1 MAKPPKRWGL
11 DLAVWTARLKQMPLL
26 SLPRPARPWIFLCL
40 GSALLGLAF
49 VWANTP
55 PLFVLSSVLVAATW
69 FAGGFVLMRHV
80 GPSDAALD
88 QPRLASRGGYR
99 HARQRAGWG
108 WVALAAAGT
117 VLFFLAGTWALSQI
131 PLTAA
136 FVETAVVSASWT
148 PLWLTV
154 VVALVTGW
162 GEETF
167 FRGGLPR
174 AWGRRGQTWSLL
186 AYTVS
191 TLFTGNAVLVL
202 AAPILGVICQAVY
215 NRTGRLAA
223 AWAVHSAFSLGVVGL
238 VPLLFVP

>member
-1 MAKPPKRWGL
+1 
-11 DLAVWTARLKQMPLL
+11 MPLP
-26 SLPRPARPWIFLCL
+26 SLPVSARPWIFLGL

-55 PLFVLSSVLVAATW
+55 PLFLLSSGLVAATW
-69 FAGGFVLMRHV
+69 FAGGFVLIRQA
-80 GPSDAALD
+80 GPRDAALA
-88 QPRLASRGGYR
+88 QPSSASRDGKGPG
-99 HARQRAGWG
+99 HQRPRWG
-108 WVALAAAGT
+108 WVALTAAGT
-117 VLFFLAGTWALSQI
+117 VLFFLAGTWVLSQI

-154 VVALVTGW
+154 IVALVTGW

-174 AWGRRGQTWSLL
+174 AWGRRGQAWSLL

-202 AAPILGVICQAVY
+202 AAPILGGICQVVY

-223 AWAVHSAFSLGVVGL
+223 ACLVHSAFSLGVVGL
-238 VPLLFVP
+238 VPLLFAP